1 MDAMTIEEGDPH
13 HPSGEGYLEL
23 CCYQETASD
32 PGQASIQ
39 QYHALLSS
47 LFDFRTYS
55 LLPSLTGDRPL
66 IPLSTLLEGTGTAGG
81 GGGAQT
87 SRLSSSLRAPQVE
100 GVSDVPSLSPS
111 VVTRSGGGG
120 EQLLSPV
127 IAQPPSPSPTTA
139 SSSSSSNKGITILN
153 MLNSFTRNSNSLATA
168 TTQQQQHQFPHP
180 TPVPNTQTSLPT
192 PGIVRVPR
200 TDVPVLNADDFSRSL
215 SLTAGSGPQSTPA
228 SKTHSIPVPPA
239 AAIAALPD
247 FLASPTATQ
256 QAGLSI
262 VDMLKAAKSGGAS
275 VTPAAA
281 VDAPPHS
288 ASSSMKTSSSHTST
302 SSSHTST
309 SSSNTSISSSSNTS
323 TPAPAPTLT
332 KPITI
337 MSAAPSVA
345 MTLSGTNSSVS
356 TSAAALAASIAAS
369 SKPLQQQQ
377 SKPTPTP
384 TVDPAVD
391 PKTTRT
397 IGSKTAHAS
406 SVPEAAIAVGPTIAA
421 DNTNASRAA
430 SEEAKKILATIQHS
444 QASFEKQQL
453 GLLQTMSR
461 DLQRDLQSSQSKS
474 ADELLGRVKAS
485 VEQSFSQSHWKEEV
499 PYPTLPSSL
508 VSWI

>member
-39 QYHALLSS
+39 QYHVLLSS

-66 IPLSTLLEGTGTAGG
+66 IPLSTLLEGTGTAAGG
-81 GGGAQT
+81 GGGGGGGGQT
-87 SRLSSSLRAPQVE
+87 SRLSSSLQVE
-100 GVSDVPSLSPS
+100 GAADVSSSA
-111 VVTRSGGGG
+111 VTRRG

-127 IAQPPSPSPTTA
+127 AAQPPSPSPTTA

-153 MLNSFTRNSNSLATA
+153 MLNSFTRNSNSSSLATTTT

-228 SKTHSIPVPPA
+228 SKTHSVSVPPA
-239 AAIAALPD
+239 AATAALPD

-262 VDMLKAAKSGGAS
+262 VDMLKAAKSAGAS

-288 ASSSMKTSSSHTST
+288 SSSSMKTSSSHTST
-302 SSSHTST
+302 SSSST
-309 SSSNTSISSSSNTS
+309 SI
-323 TPAPAPTLT
+323 PAPAPTLT
-332 KPITI
+332 KPVTV

-377 SKPTPTP
+377 SKPSPTP
-384 TVDPAVD
+384 TIDSAVD

-397 IGSKTAHAS
+397 PTIGSNTAHAS

-421 DNTNASRAA
+421 DHTNASRAA

-499 PYPTLPSSL
+499 PYPTLPYPPH
-508 VSWI
+508 